1 MKENTTDLMMRF
13 VLNKNPVEAECAL
26 DVAPGDTLMEDF
38 VHKAGSTTFGNY
50 FEVRDFSFGV
60 SLKENDKSSSPTDE
74 STQSA
79 RAGLWPV
86 TVGAFARWRSV
97 PQDEYRSIKYPV
109 EFDRFSFRRSI
120 DCASPILF
128 QSCCLSQTF
137 DSAVL
142 VKRVSQGNSGGVDRP
157 SMAFLRIKFTGVL
170 ITGIDWDDDD
180 VVTEGCNFICRGMEI
195 TYRRQT
201 ASGAVS
207 SGVGNEFSAVWP
219 KKENDRALGIRGVG
233 RTSS

>member
-79 RAGLWPV
+79 RAGLSPA
-86 TVGAFARWRSV
+86 GAA
-97 PQDEYRSIKYPV
+97 
-109 EFDRFSFRRSI
+109 
-120 DCASPILF
+120 
-128 QSCCLSQTF
+128 
-137 DSAVL
+137 
-142 VKRVSQGNSGGVDRP
+142 
-157 SMAFLRIKFTGVL
+157 
-170 ITGIDWDDDD
+170 
-180 VVTEGCNFICRGMEI
+180 
-195 TYRRQT
+195 YRRTNTDLLSTQWSSIVFH
-201 ASGAVS
+201 SG
-207 SGVGNEFSAVWP
+207 
-219 KKENDRALGIRGVG
+219 DR
-233 RTSS
+233 